1 MGAAGFGIPNTLGGF
16 AFKVLPDGNMVIG
29 DTSDDVV
36 QVTGSL
42 DVHGLHADAIT
53 ENDLGSDKTSTLT
66 PSTSFHILD
75 ASAITG
81 DDMGGGQFMHTM
93 TVGNGT
99 LPGQVLDIAVPTSF
113 GAGGNVGIMLG
124 GNVYPN
130 GTSLMGSLPSLR
142 LRWISTSHY
151 NTWIKIGT

>member
-1 MGAAGFGIPNTLGGF
+1 MAGVGYGSIDTDGSFGFKATSDGKVILG
-16 AFKVLPDGNMVIG
+16 N
-29 DTSDDVV
+29 TSDDVI

-66 PSTSFHILD
+66 PSTSFHVLD

-81 DDMGGGQFMHTM
+81 DDMGGGQFIHTM

-99 LPGQVLDIAVPTSF
+99 IPGQILDIAVPTPFRS
-113 GAGGNVGIMLG
+113 
-124 GNVYPN
+124 
-130 GTSLMGSLPSLR
+130 
-142 LRWISTSHY
+142 
-151 NTWIKIGT
+151 

>member
-1 MGAAGFGIPNTLGGF
+1 MGGVGYGSQDADGSWGFKATADGKVILG
-16 AFKVLPDGNMVIG
+16 N
-29 DTSDDVV
+29 TSDDVV

-42 DVHGLHADAIT
+42 DVHGFHADAIT

-81 DDMGGGQFMHTM
+81 DDMGGGQFIHTM

-99 LPGQVLDIAVPTSF
+99 IPGQVLDIAVPTSF

-124 GNVYPN
+124 GNVYPSS
-130 GTSLMGSLPSLR
+130 TSLASSLPSLR
-142 LRWISTSHY
+142 LRWVSTSHY